1 MNTIGPVVLFSVF
14 GIPIYDTVVSTWVM
28 MVIVIL
34 AAYLIGRR
42 RPAYLELLFDFLND
56 QISDVMGRPAG
67 KILPFVGALAIFI
80 LSANLIGMVPGL
92 STPTGDINTPIALAL
107 VVFLSVHVFG
117 VVEKGFIGYIK
128 EFASPIFLLPIELL
142 SQLTRTISLTL
153 RLFGNMMS
161 SDFLVVVI
169 FSILPLV
176 VPLPLIGLHIFDG
189 ILQAYIF
196 TALSTVYIASA
207 VLANEPVEKN
217 KKQKPVPKQ
226 ERKVEPE

>member
-1 MNTIGPVVLFSVF
+1 MSTVGPVILFSVF

-28 MVIVIL
+28 MAIVIL
-34 AAYLIGRR
+34 MAYLIGRR
-42 RPAYLELLFDFLND
+42 RPAILELLFDFLND

-80 LSANLIGMVPGL
+80 LSANLIGMLPGL

-107 VVFLSVHVFG
+107 VVFLSVHIFG

-128 EFASPIFLLPIELL
+128 EFASPIFLFPIELL

-161 SDFLVVVI
+161 SDFLVIVI

-196 TALSTVYIASA
+196 TALSTVYIAGA
-207 VLANEPVEKN
+207 VLANEPAEKT
-217 KKQKPVPKQ
+217 KKQKPAPKQ

>member
-1 MNTIGPVVLFSVF
+1 MNTIGPVILFTVLGV
-14 GIPIYDTVVSTWVM
+14 PIYDSVVSTWVM
-28 MVIVIL
+28 MAIVIL
-34 AAYLIGRR
+34 AAYLIGKR
-42 RPAYLELLFDFLND
+42 RPAILELLFDFLND
-56 QISDVMGRPAG
+56 LISEVMGRPAG
-67 KILPFVGALAIFI
+67 KILPFVGTLAIFI
-80 LSANLIGMVPGL
+80 LCANLIGMLPGL

-107 VVFLSVHVFG
+107 VVFLSVHIFG
-117 VVEKGFIGYIK
+117 IVEKGFIGYFK
-128 EFASPIFLLPIELL
+128 EFASPIFLLPIELI

-189 ILQAYIF
+189 VLQAYIF
-196 TALSTVYIASA
+196 TALSTVYIAGA

-217 KKQKPVPKQ
+217 KKQRPAQKQ
-226 ERKVEPE
+226 ERKVETE